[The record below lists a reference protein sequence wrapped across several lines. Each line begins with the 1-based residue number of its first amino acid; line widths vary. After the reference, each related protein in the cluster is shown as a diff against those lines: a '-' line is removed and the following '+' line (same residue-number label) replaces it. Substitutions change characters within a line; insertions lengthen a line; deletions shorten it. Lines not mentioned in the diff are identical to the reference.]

1 MVVSTVAV
9 KWRVGMLWIEMKE
22 RLSSKCRGRKQSI
35 RDIRSGKEVKRGVMM
50 MERCRKQAFK
60 NWPGKC
66 KQRESL
72 TLRSRLACKHTHTM
86 ELTGN
91 Y

>member
-1 MVVSTVAV
+1 
-9 KWRVGMLWIEMKE
+9 MLWIEMKE
-22 RLSSKCRGRKQSI
+22 RLSSKCRRRKQSM

-60 NWPGKC
+60 NLPGKC

-72 TLRSRLACKHTHTM
+72 TLGSRLACKHTHNGAHG
-86 ELTGN
+86 ELLSG
-91 Y
+91 